1 MTLKQVALAAFLSF
15 IPAFLFAQEGSI
27 KGQLTDKETG
37 ETIPAA
43 NVFIGSLARGTA
55 TDMDGN
61 FLFENI
67 ATGTYKIQFSSIGYS
82 TLEME
87 IAIKPG
93 ENILNASLK
102 VDIGMLDEIVIAG
115 VAEGTPVKKMTVSV
129 ARVDAE
135 KLNMVPGQNIN
146 SALSGKV
153 SGIQIQNTSG
163 QPGSSPN
170 IQLRS
175 DNTFGGSFPMLVVD
189 GLIMEGSLADL
200 NTDDVATVEVV
211 RGAAASALYG
221 SRASNGVIVVTTK
234 RGDNI
239 GQGKIDITFRN
250 EIGMQELQRTLDLA
264 QGHQYELADDFGSFS
279 EYTRYADVT
288 YPDGY
293 QGGFNADIVGTRRE
307 SADGFSD
314 NPFALNN
321 DPQNSF
327 FENGASATNFISV
340 AGRSGKLNYYS
351 SFERFA
357 SQGVLPEIDGYQ
369 RSNFRL
375 NADYRV
381 NDWLKVSTSN
391 LNINTTTDQPQD
403 LGVFFDVVLAE
414 PDNNLRTL
422 TNPDGQPYY
431 VRHNQW
437 SNETNPIYNLYKNEF
452 MTNTRRTLSNVT
464 VDANPT
470 DWLTYKFLYSHET
483 DEYSRESFTPFDT
496 YDANLVYT
504 KGELGLRDD
513 QSENQNLQHTL
524 TGRKI
529 FGDLAA
535 SVTLSYI
542 WEKSVFSTNTINGS
556 NFTVPGVPS
565 IDAILPENINGTSFQ
580 SEVQAEN
587 YFANISLD
595 YKDRYLL
602 NALYRRDGSS
612 QFGADARWNDFYR
625 ISGAYRISEDI
636 KIPNVQEL
644 KIRAALGTA
653 GLRPGFAAQY
663 EVIGISNGN
672 LSKNQLGNRLL
683 RPSVTTETEIAIN
696 ATVFERF
703 NIEAIYSVNETVN
716 EILQIPLIP
725 VSGFSSQNQNA
736 ATIEGS
742 TIEFTLAADWIRSK
756 DLNWTT
762 NFVWSASEQ
771 EVSFLNRAPFFSGPD
786 GLFRIAE
793 GERYGAIYGRKFVR
807 DLDQMQA
814 QMGDNYNAA
823 DWEVNSDGYVVP
835 AGSQGTTSEAAQ
847 LMVDS
852 EGAPIVG
859 NIGDGRADWI
869 AGIANTVQYKN
880 FTFYVLF
887 DIKQGGDV
895 YNRKSQWLTRDNRNG
910 IMDMIGVAEDEKKTI
925 NYFQSFYDVN
935 SNNEYWVEDGSFVK
949 LRELSIGYSLP
960 RDFINRVAG
969 NFIKDARLSLIGRN
983 LFTWTNYSGYD
994 PEVGSIRNPVD
1005 GTNTYPLFRQYSA
1018 SLTLKF

>member
-1 MTLKQVALAAFLSF
+1 MTLKQVALAAFLSI

-61 FLFENI
+61 FLLENI

-102 VDIGMLDEIVIAG
+102 VDIGMLDEIVVAG
-115 VAEGTPVKKMTVSV
+115 VAEGTSVKKLTVSV
-129 ARVDAE
+129 ARIDAE

-163 QPGSSPN
+163 LPGASPN

-175 DNTFGGSFPMLVVD
+175 DNTLGNSSPMLVVD

-200 NTDDVATVEVV
+200 NTDDVANVEVV

-234 RGDNI
+234 RGDNVA
-239 GQGKIDITFRN
+239 QGKIDITFRN
-250 EIGMQELQRTLDLA
+250 EIGVQELQRTMDLA
-264 QGHQYELADDFGSFS
+264 NGHQFELADDWEQFS
-279 EYTRYADVT
+279 EYTRFAGVT

-293 QGGFNADIVGTRRE
+293 AGGFDARIAVTRTE

-314 NPFALNN
+314 NPFAFDT

-327 FENGASATNFISV
+327 FENGASATNFISM

-351 SFERFA
+351 SFERFS

-391 LNINTTTDQPQD
+391 LSITTTSDQPQD

-414 PDNNLRTL
+414 PDNRFDLV
-422 TNPDGQPYY
+422 NPDGQPYY

-452 MTNTRRTLSNVT
+452 MTNTRRNLSNVS

-470 DWLTYKFLYSHET
+470 DWLTYKFLYSHES

-504 KGELGLRDD
+504 QGGLSIRDD
-513 QSENQNLQHTL
+513 QRENQNLQHTL

-542 WEKSVFSTNTINGS
+542 WEKSVFETNTITGN

-625 ISGAYRISEDI
+625 VSGAYRISEDI

-644 KIRAALGTA
+644 KIRAAVGTA

-683 RPSVTTETEIAIN
+683 RPSVTTETEIGLN
-696 ATVFERF
+696 ATVFNRF
-703 NIEAIYSVNETVN
+703 SFEAIYSLNETVN
-716 EILQIPLIP
+716 EIVNVPLIP
-725 VSGFSSQNQNA
+725 VAGFSSQAQNA
-736 ATIEGS
+736 VSLTGS
-742 TIEFTLAADWIRSK
+742 TMEFTLAADWIRSK

-771 EVSFLNRAPFFSGPD
+771 EISGLNRPPFFSGPD
-786 GLFRIAE
+786 DLFQIAE
-793 GERYGAIYGRKFVR
+793 GERYGAIFGRAFVR
-807 DLDQMQA
+807 TLDQMQA
-814 QMGDNYNAA
+814 QQGANYNPDA
-823 DWEVNSDGYVVP
+823 WVVNSDGYVIP
-835 AGSQGTTSEAAQ
+835 AGTEGTTDEAAQ
-847 LMVDS
+847 LVVDDN
-852 EGAPIVG
+852 GAAVVQK
-859 NIGDGRADWI
+859 IGDGRPDWI
-869 AGIANTVQYKN
+869 AGIANTVAYKN
-880 FTFYVLF
+880 FSFYILF

-895 YNRKSQWLTRDNRNG
+895 YNRKAQWLTRDNRNG
-910 IMDMIGVAEDEKKTI
+910 IMDMIGVADDQKKTI

-949 LRELSIGYSLP
+949 LRELAISYSVP
-960 RDFINRVAG
+960 RDVINRIAG
-969 NFIKDARLSLIGRN
+969 NFIKDAKLSLIGRN
-983 LFTWTNYSGYD
+983 LFTWTNYTGYD

-1005 GTNTYPLFRQYSA
+1005 GVNTYPLFRQYSA